1 MKKLSLLAVG
11 LAAVLVA
18 SAQQKKEYTTYMVS
32 NAHFDSQ
39 WNWDVQQSIREY
51 VRNTVLQQ
59 LWLLD
64 HYPNYVANF
73 EGAVKYAWM
82 KEYFP
87 TEYER
92 VKEYVK
98 AGRWHIPGSTW
109 DATDPNMP
117 SAESFFRNILLGQ
130 HYYMDEFGIKST
142 DIFLPDCF
150 GFGYQLPT
158 IAAHSGVTGFS
169 TQKLQWRHRPFH
181 GDSKVPFKI
190 GLWEGVDGSRLIAAL
205 DARNYGEQYHGEDIS
220 HNEEILDLAK
230 NGYHNMGYRYY
241 GTGDIG
247 GSPTMESVVSIE
259 KGIEGDGPVQI
270 VSAASDQLF
279 KELMPFENHPD
290 LPVYNGELLM
300 DVHATG
306 CYTSQ
311 AAMKAFNRRNE
322 QLADAAERASVI
334 ADWMGGL
341 PYSQQKIT
349 DSWKRFV
356 WHQFHDDLTG
366 TSIPRAYEFSWND
379 ELISQTQF
387 NDVIEAA
394 TGAVSRNLNTAVKGT
409 PVIVYNILSQPRQ
422 ATVRAAVPMAKAPK
436 GVTVVAP
443 NGKSVPA
450 QVVSYA
456 DGIAQIVFSADVA
469 PVSYAVYDVRPGGST
484 KSAVKVGENTIEN
497 SVYAVT
503 LDANG
508 DIASIV
514 DKRNGKELVE
524 KGKAFRLAMFTDNES
539 FDWPAWEIMKK
550 TMDAE
555 PVAVTEDVKI
565 TAEESGP
572 ARGVLRVE
580 RKFGNS
586 VFVQR
591 IILTEGAADDRIDV
605 VTDVDWDTKNALL
618 KAEFPMSVSNPEAT
632 YDLGVGTIKRGNN
645 TDIAYEVFAQQWAD
659 LTATDDSYGV
669 SIMNNNKYGWDK
681 PNDNT
686 LRLTLLHTPKTNP
699 ENYWHYQDVQDLGHH
714 TFTYSIRGHEG
725 ADMTAAGWAAESMN
739 QPLLSFVAPKHAGKL
754 GREFSFVK
762 TSTPQVAIEALKK
775 AEKSDDYVVRLYE
788 TAGKSADNVEV
799 IFASEIESAK
809 ELNGIEE
816 VIGDVK
822 VDGNKLI
829 FSTTAFKPKTF
840 SVKLKAPAATLTPA
854 QNTVV
859 ALPYNDRAYTP
870 DAFRNTANFDGQG
883 NSYSADLMP
892 AEINSDGVVFTTGP
906 VEGPHIVKCHGEQ
919 IELPASDKAGKLYL
933 LVAAT
938 DQDREATFKVDG
950 KEYTVSVPYYSG
962 FYGQWGF
969 KDHTEGFIK
978 DADIAYIGTHTHHY
992 DKGNIPYIFTYI
1004 FKVALDVPAGAK
1016 TLELPDDPNIAVF
1029 AATLSDNPNDVLV
1042 NAFDSRALPKTTVAE
1057 AE

>member
-1 MKKLSLLAVG
+1 MKKLQLLAVG
-11 LAAVLVA
+11 LFAVLAVT
-18 SAQQKKEYTTYMVS
+18 AQQKKEYKTYMVS

-64 HYPNYVANF
+64 NYPDYVANF
-73 EGAVKYAWM
+73 EGAVKYEWM

-92 VKEYVK
+92 VKEYIK
-98 AGRWHIPGSTW
+98 QGRWHIPGSTY

-169 TQKLQWRHRPFH
+169 TQKLQWRQKPFY
-181 GDSKVPFKI
+181 GDAKVPFKI

-205 DARNYGEQYHGEDIS
+205 DARDYNKRYDGEDIS
-220 HNEEILDLAK
+220 HDPEILEMAK
-230 NGYHNMGYRYY
+230 DGYHNMGLRYY

-247 GSPTMESVVSIE
+247 GSPTIESVVAVE
-259 KGIEGDGPVQI
+259 RGIKGDGPVQI
-270 VSAASDQLF
+270 ISAASDQLF

-290 LPVYNGELLM
+290 LPVFNGELLM

-311 AAMKAFNRRNE
+311 SAMKAFNRRNE
-322 QLADAAERASVI
+322 QLADGAERASVI

-341 PYSQQKIT
+341 PYSQKKIT
-349 DSWKRFV
+349 DSWKRFI

-394 TGAVSRNLNTAVKGT
+394 TGAVSRELNTAVKGT

-422 ATVRAAVPMAKAPK
+422 DLVRAAVPMAKAPK
-436 GVTVVAP
+436 GVTVVGP
-443 NGKSVPA
+443 DGKSVPA
-450 QVVSYA
+450 QVVAYA
-456 DGIAQIVFSADVA
+456 DGVADIVFSADVE
-469 PVSYAVYDVRPGGST
+469 PVSYAVYDVRPGGSS
-484 KSAVKVGENTIEN
+484 KAAVKAEGKTIEN
-497 SVYAVT
+497 SVYTVT
-503 LDANG
+503 LDDNG

-539 FDWPAWEIMKK
+539 FEWPAWEIMKK
-550 TMDAE
+550 TMDAD
-555 PVAVTEDVKI
+555 PVPVTEDVKI
-565 TAEESGP
+565 TVEESGP
-572 ARGVLRVE
+572 ARGVLRVD
-580 RKFGNS
+580 RKFGTS
-586 VFVQR
+586 AFTQR

-605 VTDVDWDTKNALL
+605 VTDVDWDSKNALL

-645 TDIAYEVFAQQWAD
+645 TPTAYEVFAQQWAD
-659 LTATDDSYGV
+659 LTAADGSYGV

-686 LRLTLLHTPKTNP
+686 LRLTLLHTPKTKK
-699 ENYWHYQDVQDLGHH
+699 ENFWWYQDTQDLGHH
-714 TFTYSIRGHEG
+714 TFTYSISGHEG
-725 ADMTAAGWAAESMN
+725 DNATDISWKAEAMN
-739 QPLLSFVAPKHAGKL
+739 QPLLSFIAPKHTGKL

-775 AEKSDDYVVRLYE
+775 AEKSDDYVIRLYE
-788 TAGKSADNVEV
+788 TAGQPVENAEV

-840 SVKLKAPAATLTPA
+840 SVKLKAPATKLAAA
-854 QNTVV
+854 QNTFV
-859 ALPYNDRAYTP
+859 ALPFNDRAYTP
-870 DAFRNTANFDGQG
+870 DAFRNTANFDGEG
-883 NSYSADLMP
+883 NSYSAELMP
-892 AEINSDGVVFTTGP
+892 AEINSDGVIFQTGP
-906 VEGPHIVKCHGEQ
+906 VDGKHVVKSRGEK
-919 IELPASDKAGKLYL
+919 IDLPAMDKAGKLYL

-938 DQDREATFKVDG
+938 DKDREATFKIDG
-950 KEYTVSVPYYSG
+950 KEYTVGVPYYSG
-962 FYGQWGF
+962 FYGQWGY
-969 KDHTEGFIK
+969 KGHTEGYVK
-978 DADIAYIGTHTHHY
+978 DADIAFVGTHRHNY
-992 DKGNIPYIFTYI
+992 DKGNEPYVFTYLY
-1004 FKVALDVPAGAK
+1004 KVALDVPAGAK
-1016 TLELPDDPNIAVF
+1016 TLELPDDQNIAVF
-1029 AATLSDNPNDVLV
+1029 AATLSDNPNDVIV
-1042 NAFDSRALPKTTVAE
+1042 SAFDSRALPKETAK
-1057 AE
+1057 